1 MKKPLPPS
9 TLDALFVPNRS
20 YEYFDAQGSNQFKS
34 EVEEFELVNAWWLA
48 ESSLL
53 AYADEGFINQTLKST
68 GLKDA
73 GYAARSF
80 EAGGTQCFVM
90 HDDQAIIVAFRGT
103 QIDNFWGEVIDVST
117 DVKFVPVP
125 DGAGG
130 LVHEGFLAGLSFV
143 WDDLKAHLN
152 AIRNNQKLWFTGHS
166 LGAALATLAAERA
179 MREMGFVPQGLY
191 TYGSPRVGDGNFKNR
206 FNQNNLAGRTFR
218 IVNNSDIIARV
229 PPRILYTHVGSMK
242 FIDNAGHLHHIEDES
257 QILSDVN
264 AVQASQPLLQRL
276 QFLGHAFK
284 GFKLILPGFL
294 ADHAPV
300 YYALHMWN
308 NYDQ

>member
-1 MKKPLPPS
+1 MKKTLPPS
-9 TLDALFVPNRS
+9 TLDELFVPNRS
-20 YEYFDAQGSNQFKS
+20 YKYFEAQQSNQFKS
-34 EVEEFELVNAWWLA
+34 EAEEFELVNAWWLA

-53 AYADEGFINQTLKST
+53 AYADEGFIMQTLEST
-68 GLKDA
+68 GLREA
-73 GYAARSF
+73 GYSARSF
-80 EAGGTQCFVM
+80 EADGTQCFVM
-90 HDDQAIIVAFRGT
+90 HNDEAIIVAFRGT
-103 QIDNFWGEVIDVST
+103 QIDNFWAKVIDIST
-117 DVKFVPVP
+117 DVKFTPVP

-130 LVHEGFLAGLSFV
+130 LVHEGFLTGLSFV

-152 AIRNNQKLWFTGHS
+152 AIRNNQKLWLTGHS

-179 MREMGFVPQGLY
+179 MREMGVAVQGLY
-191 TYGSPRVGDGNFKNR
+191 TYGSPRVGDGNFKSR

-218 IVNNSDIIARV
+218 VVNNSDIIARV
-229 PPRILYTHVGSMK
+229 PPRILYTHIGSLK

-264 AVQASQPLLQRL
+264 AVQSSQPLLQRL
-276 QFLGHAFK
+276 QFLGHALK

-294 ADHAPV
+294 ADHAPI
-300 YYALHMWN
+300 YYALHLWN